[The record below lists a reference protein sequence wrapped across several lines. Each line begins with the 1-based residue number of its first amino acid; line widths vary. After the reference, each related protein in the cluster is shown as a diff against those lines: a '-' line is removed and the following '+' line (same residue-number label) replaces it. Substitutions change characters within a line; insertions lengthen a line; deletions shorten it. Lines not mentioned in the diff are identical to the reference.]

1 MPSEGESMN
10 QEEMRRLLQKK
21 KRIVIKVGSA
31 SITHPETGDLYL
43 GKIEKLVRVITD
55 LKGEERDVV
64 LVSSGAIACG
74 RQTIGIRRRP
84 RSMAEKQAFAAV
96 GQARLMM
103 TYQKLFAE
111 YSTVAAQLLLT
122 KNVIVNPVSRRNTY
136 NTFEELLYLGVIP
149 IVNEND
155 TISTAEIYQVETF
168 GDNDQL
174 AAIVAALIRADLVIL
189 LSDIDGVFTD
199 DPHKNPNA
207 ELIPFV
213 PVIDQH
219 ILQMGSS
226 DTGSSVGTGGMSS
239 KLAAARIAT
248 DSGADMVIAKFTTAD
263 VIGDIIAG
271 KKVGTLFAAH
281 KNNNFNLMEYL
292 QGEDEAEAQD
302 ADDADGDE

>member
-1 MPSEGESMN
+1 MN

-64 LVSSGAIACG
+64 LVASGAIACG
-74 RQTIGIRRRP
+74 RQTIGLRRRR

-271 KKVGTLFAAH
+271 KNVGTLFAAH